1 MYSMTYIQSTV
12 HQLSQPVECSHTY
25 VWIRG
30 ILVVY
35 DIQYKY
41 PTYGETHSMCV
52 LYVLCGH
59 IRGSGTLTHT
69 SVDSTRL
76 YIRVNKNSRTSTGI
90 PRFDST
96 GMTYYHSV
104 LQRWTCII
112 PWCNYHINYT
122 CHTLNVLIWG
132 LSLQCLCCIGVLDYW
147 NTNVYLYC
155 IRLHT
160 IVKAH
165 TTSTAQTT

>member
-1 MYSMTYIQSTV
+1 MWSRQGFRNFDSYLSRFYTIVYQSEQEFQNL
-12 HQLSQPVECSHTY
+12 H
-25 VWIRG
+25 R
-30 ILVVY
+30 
-35 DIQYKY
+35 
-41 PTYGETHSMCV
+41 
-52 LYVLCGH
+52 
-59 IRGSGTLTHT
+59 
-69 SVDSTRL
+69 
-76 YIRVNKNSRTSTGI
+76 NFF

-165 TTSTAQTT
+165 TQHKPHSGTKKINSCRKSSYKTPKFMNRPRFDCVESYGQGIM